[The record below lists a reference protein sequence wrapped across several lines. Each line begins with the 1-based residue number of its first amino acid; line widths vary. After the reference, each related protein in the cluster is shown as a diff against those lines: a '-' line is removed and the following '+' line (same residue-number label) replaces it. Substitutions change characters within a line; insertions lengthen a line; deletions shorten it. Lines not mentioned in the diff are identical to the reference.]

1 MAGFI
6 RNPLTTSGF
15 LDTSLGYKPYGY
27 SNNNFEGLFNY
38 APIPVGSSTIN
49 YVDFSDYEVP
59 EYVAPVEETV
69 PVYVDTGGDG
79 DSGGGPGRGGHGG
92 HSGGNAADG
101 SEADTGGGY
110 GALGHSDGGAIPPM
124 YANQGMLMDDKE
136 IGGFINEGL
145 NYISNKTTAAA
156 NQPAKV
162 AAKTALGQALSAA
175 SNPVLGTAA
184 TAIADSLMAGMSNQ
198 QVIDKV
204 NPFMDAQLYDAIYDF
219 SDYSPAQN
227 ALPGHVA
234 VQTGIN
240 PLADEY
246 ASVGDYGIDDTNPTM
261 GAIPGDY
268 SPPVANITVVSN
280 PMPTTFSPEVTKST
294 PATNF
299 KADLEAAIEEISN
312 EIENNNNSVSGPSG
326 DGGYGNND
334 DGMGGGSGGGGFG
347 DGDSDSGS
355 GTDGANSG
363 GGGIGGGND
372 SFRSMG
378 GRIYASQGGYVNSVG
393 GK

>member
-6 RNPLTTSGF
+6 RKPNTEAIPNPF
-15 LDTSLGYKPYGY
+15 GYLN
-27 SNNNFEGLFNY
+27 SNFEGLFNY
-38 APIPVGSSTIN
+38 APIPVGPLTTN

-59 EYVAPVEETV
+59 EYVAPVEE
-69 PVYVDTGGDG
+69 PVQRYHPSDDNSEGDG
-79 DSGGGPGRGGHGG
+79 EGGGFSH
-92 HSGGNAADG
+92 
-101 SEADTGGGY
+101 
-110 GALGHSDGGAIPPM
+110 GGAIPPM

-280 PMPTTFSPEVTKST
+280 PMPTTVSPEVTKST

-299 KADLEAAIEEISN
+299 KADIEAAIEEISN
-312 EIENNNNSVSGPSG
+312 DNNNSVSG

-334 DGMGGGSGGGGFG
+334 DGMGGGSGGGGYG

-363 GGGIGGGND
+363 GGGIDGGND

>member
-6 RNPLTTSGF
+6 RKPNTEAIPNPF
-15 LDTSLGYKPYGY
+15 GYLN
-27 SNNNFEGLFNY
+27 SNFEGLFNY
-38 APIPVGSSTIN
+38 APIPVGPLTTN
-49 YVDFSDYEVP
+49 YVDFSDYGVED
-59 EYVAPVEETV
+59 VAPVEA
-69 PVYVDTGGDG
+69 PVQRYLPSD
-79 DSGGGPGRGGHGG
+79 
-92 HSGGNAADG
+92 DG
-101 SEADTGGGY
+101 SEGDGEGGG
-110 GALGHSDGGAIPPM
+110 GFSNGGTIPPM

-145 NYISNKTTAAA
+145 NYISNKTTAAV
-156 NQPAKV
+156 NQPAKT
-162 AAKTALGQALSAA
+162 AAKTMLGQALSTAV
-175 SNPVLGTAA
+175 NPVLGTAGS
-184 TAIADSLMAGMSNQ
+184 AIADSLMAGMSNQ
-198 QVIDKV
+198 QVIDKA

-240 PLADEY
+240 PLANEY

-261 GAIPGDY
+261 GAIPGNY
-268 SPPVANITVVSN
+268 SPPVANITTVSN
-280 PMPTTFSPEVTKST
+280 PMPATVSPEITKST

-299 KADLEAAIEEISN
+299 KADLEAAIKEISN
-312 EIENNNNSVSGPSG
+312 EIDNS
-326 DGGYGNND
+326 GYGNND

-363 GGGIGGGND
+363 GMGGGMGGGND
-372 SFRSMG
+372 SFRSGG